1 MCQGA
6 ADRTR
11 LCLPQILCQNAR
23 LFLQKKL
30 VHALIFCRRL
40 RRPGRCP
47 LPCFC
52 GAGILF
58 LQQKLPVFFRKQ
70 PAGAF
75 PHRTLI
81 ILLRR
86 LVRLLCLLFPLYCL
100 SHALIH
106 RKLFPDA
113 EHFLR
118 VGFRRIGA
126 LRLKRIKVLLL
137 PVMCFLFLRDK
148 ALHPLHRLVGLPPL
162 IQTLIAAQFLH
173 MHPLR
178 TYCRLQLFFPA
189 RFHGLFFLQLLYLLF
204 TGS

>member
-30 VHALIFCRRL
+30 VHALIFRRRL
-40 RRPGRCP
+40 RRPGGRP

-100 SHALIH
+100 SQALIH

-126 LRLKRIKVLLL
+126 LHLKLLKILLL
-137 PVMCFLFLRDK
+137 PVTRILFLRDK
-148 ALHPLHRLVGLPPL
+148 ALQPLHRPIRLPPL
-162 IQTLIAAQFLH
+162 VQTLITAQFLH

-178 TYCRLQLFFPA
+178 TRCRLQLFFPA
-189 RFHGLFFLQLLYLLF
+189 RFHRLFFLQLLYLLF